1 MKHHFADLLDR
12 EGDYWTVIPNMERFA
27 FSLDQKIENPDDAKI
42 VTISKYDKYWEQI
55 FELSNV
61 EELTLHEPN
70 SEQVKAVSS
79 INGIKRL
86 RISHARLNDI
96 EFISAFHNLEE
107 CVLEYVSGFSDLSP
121 FTRLKKLKY
130 LHFENLRR
138 VSDFSGLRG
147 LDNLKYLHIDGTLDW
162 NQPIENLDF
171 LKGLPNLE
179 VLALGFVSI
188 KSDYPAFLSVLHLN
202 KLKCIRIGL
211 GTLPTNEYAFLE
223 TALPHTICCAFGKS
237 DKWELCR
244 DYGDRIEFLGKR
256 AGWVNKDN
264 KNANQRCQEFISKYE
279 SMKLEASE
287 IIKNVANS
295 K

>member
-27 FSLDQKIENPDDAKI
+27 FSLDQKIETPNEAKI
-42 VTISKYDKYWEQI
+42 VTISKDDKHWKQV
-55 FELSNV
+55 FELPNI

-70 SEQVKAVSS
+70 KEQVKAVSS

-86 RISHARLNDI
+86 RISHVRLNDI
-96 EFISAFHNLEE
+96 EFISAFDNLEE
-107 CVLEYVSGFSDLSP
+107 CVFEYVSGFSNLTP
-121 FTRLKKLKY
+121 FSELKKLKS
-130 LHFENLRR
+130 LHFENLKR
-138 VSDFSGLRG
+138 VSDFSGLSG
-147 LDNLKYLHIDGTLDW
+147 LDNLKYLHIDGTIDW

-171 LKGLPNLE
+171 LKDLPNLE
-179 VLALGFVSI
+179 VLALGFVSV

-202 KLKCIRIGL
+202 KLKRIRIGL
-211 GTLPTNEYAFLE
+211 GTLTTNEYAFLE
-223 TALPHTICCAFGKS
+223 TALPNTICGAFGDS
-237 DKWELCR
+237 NNWELCQ
-244 DYGDRIEFLGKR
+244 DLGNRIEFLGKR
-256 AGWVNKDN
+256 AGWINKDN

-287 IIKNVANS
+287 IIKDVANS